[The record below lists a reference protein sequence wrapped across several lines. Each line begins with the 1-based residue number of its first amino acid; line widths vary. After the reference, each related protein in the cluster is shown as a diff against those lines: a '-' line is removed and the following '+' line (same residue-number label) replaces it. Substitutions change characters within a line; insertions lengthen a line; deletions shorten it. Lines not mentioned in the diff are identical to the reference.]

1 MGRPPSNGSPAFRFN
16 LAEVIESLMDVLFV
30 KVMCFLL
37 HEGGFRCSWV
47 ETSFWV
53 MFGLLLRFRVRDRV
67 FTRSVP
73 TFLFVKDL

>member
-16 LAEVIESLMDVLFV
+16 LAEVIESLMDVLIV

-37 HEGGFRCSWV
+37 HEGGFRCFCV

-53 MFGLLLRFRVRDRV
+53 MFGLLRFRVR
-67 FTRSVP
+67 
-73 TFLFVKDL
+73 